1 MTLLLLVSGSVLR
14 GKITALSVTATPG
27 RRYLKFA
34 AKTVAVVACPTFY
47 IGLHDGKLYT
57 RIGKVV
63 IEI

>member
-34 AKTVAVVACPTFY
+34 AKTVTEGDAAEILFGE
-47 IGLHDGKLYT
+47 IGRLYMKINKFVIKL
-57 RIGKVV
+57 
-63 IEI
+63 